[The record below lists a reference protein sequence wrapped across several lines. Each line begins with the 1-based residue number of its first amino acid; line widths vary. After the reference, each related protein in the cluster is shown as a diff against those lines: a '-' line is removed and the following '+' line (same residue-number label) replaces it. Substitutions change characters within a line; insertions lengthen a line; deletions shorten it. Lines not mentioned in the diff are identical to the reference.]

1 VLRALI
7 TFGVASTLVTL
18 LPGPDLMLVLRNAF
32 RGGRRIGWCT
42 AAGTTTGLALW
53 GVAASLGLSSL
64 VAASRIGYDALR
76 VIGAAYL
83 IWLGVATLRSRQPTV
98 MDGMEGQ
105 QPPELRSRPAG
116 ALRAYLNGVISDL
129 CNPKVGV
136 FFVAFLP
143 AFIPPHGSVS
153 EFSLLF
159 GLWNA
164 AEVGAYFAVVVWL
177 ISRGTGWL
185 RHPRFRRRLEQV
197 TGIVL
202 IGFGIRLATEAR

>member
-7 TFGVASTLVTL
+7 TFAVASTLVTL
-18 LPGPDLMLVLRNAF
+18 LPGPDLMLVLKNAF

-42 AAGTTTGLALW
+42 VAGTTTGLALW
-53 GVAASLGLSSL
+53 AVAASLGLSSL

-83 IWLGVATLRSRQPTV
+83 IWLGIATLRSRQPQV
-98 MDGMEGQ
+98 VDRMDDRQLQE
-105 QPPELRSRPAG
+105 SRRRPDG
-116 ALRAYLNGVISDL
+116 ALRAYLNGMISDL

-136 FFVAFLP
+136 FFIAFLP
-143 AFIPPHGSVS
+143 AFIPSHSSVS

-159 GLWNA
+159 GIWNA
-164 AEVGAYFAVVVWL
+164 VEVGAYFAVVVWL
-177 ISRGTGWL
+177 VSRSTAWL
-185 RHPRFRRRLEQV
+185 HRPRFRRRLEQV

>member
-1 VLRALI
+1 LI
-7 TFGVASTLVTL
+7 SFAVASTLVTL
-18 LPGPDLMLVLRNAF
+18 LPGPDFILVLRNAF

-53 GVAASLGLSSL
+53 AVAASLGLSSL
-64 VAASRIGYDALR
+64 VAASRIGYDVLR
-76 VIGAAYL
+76 VIGATYL
-83 IWLGVATLRSRQPTV
+83 IWLGVATLRSRVPTV
-98 MDGMEGQ
+98 VVGLED
-105 QPPELRSRPAG
+105 QPQPVLRTQPAG

-153 EFSLLF
+153 EFSLLL

-164 AEVGAYFAVVVWL
+164 IEVGAYFALVVWL
-177 ISRGTGWL
+177 VSRGTPWL
-185 RHPRFRRRLEQV
+185 HTSRFRRRLERV

-202 IGFGIRLATEAR
+202 IGFGIRLMTEAR

>member
-1 VLRALI
+1 
-7 TFGVASTLVTL
+7 
-18 LPGPDLMLVLRNAF
+18 MLVLRNAF
-32 RGGRRIGWCT
+32 RGGRRTGWCT

-53 GVAASLGLSSL
+53 AVAASLGLSSL

-76 VIGAAYL
+76 VLGAAYL
-83 IWLGVATLRSRQPTV
+83 IWLGVATFRSRQP
-98 MDGMEGQ
+98 MMLDGMADQ
-105 QPPELRSRPAG
+105 QPPELRSRPTG
-116 ALRAYLNGVISDL
+116 ALRAYLNGMISDL

-136 FFVAFLP
+136 FFVAFLS
-143 AFIPPHGSVS
+143 AFIPPRGSVS
-153 EFSLLF
+153 EFSLLS

-177 ISRGTGWL
+177 VSRGTAWL
-185 RHPRFRRRLEQV
+185 HRPRFRRRLEQT

>member
-1 VLRALI
+1 VPKALI
-7 TFGVASTLVTL
+7 TFAVASTLLTL
-18 LPGPDLMLVLRNAF
+18 LPGPDFMLVLRNAF

-53 GVAASLGLSSL
+53 AVSASLGLSSL

-83 IWLGVATLRSRQPTV
+83 SWLGVTTLCAGQMTV
-98 MDGMEGQ
+98 MDGLEDQ
-105 QPPELRSRPAG
+105 LQSDRRAWPTG
-116 ALRAYLNGVISDL
+116 ALRAYLNGVVSDL

-143 AFIPPHGSVS
+143 AFIPAHRSVS

-177 ISRGTGWL
+177 VSRGTTWL
-185 RHPRFRRRLEQV
+185 HRPRFRRRLEQV
-197 TGIVL
+197 TGTAL
-202 IGFGIRLATEAR
+202 IGFGVRLATEAR

>member
-1 VLRALI
+1 VLKAVI
-7 TFGVASTLVTL
+7 TFAIASTLVTL
-18 LPGPDLMLVLRNAF
+18 LPGPDFMLVLRNAF

-53 GVAASLGLSSL
+53 AVAAALGLSSL
-64 VAASRIGYDALR
+64 VAASRVGYDALR
-76 VIGAAYL
+76 LIGAAYL
-83 IWLGVATLRSRQPTV
+83 IWLGVTTLRSRQTTTI
-98 MDGMEGQ
+98 DGIEDQ
-105 QPPELRSRPAG
+105 SAELPARSAA

-143 AFIPPHGSVS
+143 AFIPAHGSVS

-164 AEVGAYFAVVVWL
+164 VEVGAYFAVVVWL
-177 ISRGTGWL
+177 VSRGTTWL
-185 RHPRFRRRLEQV
+185 HRPRFRRRLEQA
-197 TGIVL
+197 TGAVL

>member
-1 VLRALI
+1 VLKALI
-7 TFGVASTLVTL
+7 TFAIASTLVTL
-18 LPGPDLMLVLRNAF
+18 LPGPDFMLVLRNAF

-53 GVAASLGLSSL
+53 AVAASLGLSSL
-64 VAASRIGYDALR
+64 VAASRIGYDVLR
-76 VIGAAYL
+76 LIGAAYL
-83 IWLGVATLRSRQPTV
+83 IWLGVTTLRTRQPTV
-98 MDGMEGQ
+98 IDGIEEQ
-105 QPPELRSRPAG
+105 RSPEPPARPAG
-116 ALRAYLNGVISDL
+116 GLRAYLNGVISDL

-164 AEVGAYFAVVVWL
+164 VEVGAYFAVVVWL
-177 ISRGTGWL
+177 ISRGTTWL
-185 RHPRFRRRLEQV
+185 HRPRFRRRLEQA
-197 TGIVL
+197 TGAVL

>member
-1 VLRALI
+1 MLRVLI
-7 TFGVASTLVTL
+7 TFAIASTLVTL
-18 LPGPDLMLVLRNAF
+18 LPGPDFMLVLRNAF
-32 RGGRRIGWCT
+32 RGGRRIGWWT

-53 GVAASLGLSSL
+53 AVAASLGLSSL
-64 VAASRIGYDALR
+64 VAASRVGYDALR
-76 VIGAAYL
+76 LIGAAYL
-83 IWLGVATLRSRQPTV
+83 IWLGVTTLRSRQPMLV
-98 MDGMEGQ
+98 EGVEEQ
-105 QPPELRSRPAG
+105 RSLDLPSGRTG

-164 AEVGAYFAVVVWL
+164 VEVGLYFAVVVWL
-177 ISRGTGWL
+177 ISRGTTWL
-185 RHPRFRRRLEQV
+185 HRPRFRRRLEQV
-197 TGIVL
+197 TGAAL

>member
-1 VLRALI
+1 MLRALI
-7 TFGVASTLVTL
+7 AFAVASTLVTL
-18 LPGPDLMLVLRNAF
+18 LPGPDFMLVLRNAF

-42 AAGTTTGLALW
+42 AAGTTTGLAIW
-53 GVAASLGLSSL
+53 AVAASLGLSSL
-64 VAASRIGYDALR
+64 VAASRVGYDALR

-83 IWLGVATLRSRQPTV
+83 IWLGLTTLRSRRPTAV
-98 MDGMEGQ
+98 DGIEDQ
-105 QPPELRSRPAG
+105 QPPEPRTQSAG
-116 ALRAYLNGVISDL
+116 ALPAFLNGVISDL

-164 AEVGAYFAVVVWL
+164 AEVGAYFALVVWL
-177 ISRGTGWL
+177 VSRGTPWL
-185 RHPRFRRRLEQV
+185 YRPRFRRRLEQV
-197 TGIVL
+197 TGVVL

>member
-1 VLRALI
+1 MLKALI
-7 TFGVASTLVTL
+7 TFALASTLVTL
-18 LPGPDLMLVLRNAF
+18 LPGPDFMLVLRNAF

-53 GVAASLGLSSL
+53 AVAASLGLSSL
-64 VAASRIGYDALR
+64 VAASRVGYDALR
-76 VIGAAYL
+76 LIGAAYL
-83 IWLGVATLRSRQPTV
+83 IWLGVTTLRSRQPTV
-98 MDGMEGQ
+98 IDGTEDQ
-105 QPPELRSRPAG
+105 RPPEPPARPAG

-164 AEVGAYFAVVVWL
+164 VEVGAYFAVVVWL
-177 ISRGTGWL
+177 VSRGTTWL
-185 RHPRFRRRLEQV
+185 HHRRFRRRLEQV
-197 TGIVL
+197 TGAVL

>member
-7 TFGVASTLVTL
+7 TFAIASTLVTL
-18 LPGPDLMLVLRNAF
+18 LPGPDFMLVLRNAF

-42 AAGTTTGLALW
+42 AAGTATGLALW
-53 GVAASLGLSSL
+53 AVAASLGLSSL
-64 VAASRIGYDALR
+64 LAASRIGYDVLR
-76 VIGAAYL
+76 VIGAGYL
-83 IWLGVATLRSRQPTV
+83 IWLGVTTLRSRQSTV
-98 MDGMEGQ
+98 IDGIDDQ
-105 QPPELRSRPAG
+105 RSPELRTRPATG
-116 ALRAYLNGVISDL
+116 LRAYLNGVISDL

-153 EFSLLF
+153 KFSLLF

-164 AEVGAYFAVVVWL
+164 VEVGAYFAVVVWL
-177 ISRGTGWL
+177 VSRGTTWL
-185 RHPRFRRRLEQV
+185 HRPRFRRRLEQV
-197 TGIVL
+197 TGAVL

>member
-7 TFGVASTLVTL
+7 TFAIASTLVTL
-18 LPGPDLMLVLRNAF
+18 LPGPDFMLVLRNAF

-53 GVAASLGLSSL
+53 AVAASLGLSSL

-83 IWLGVATLRSRQPTV
+83 IWLGVATLRSRQPTGI
-98 MDGMEGQ
+98 DGLEDQ
-105 QPPELRSRPAG
+105 QPSAVRTRPGG
-116 ALRAYLNGVISDL
+116 AFRAYLNGVISDL

-143 AFIPPHGSVS
+143 AFIPPHGSVA

-164 AEVGAYFAVVVWL
+164 VQVGAYFAVVVWL
-177 ISRGTGWL
+177 ISRGTAWL
-185 RHPRFRRRLEQV
+185 HHPRFRRRLEQV